1 MKQWMVILAV
11 FLGSLL
17 VTVPVGLFLG
27 LLLVGPHSD
36 ILPQVLRVPVGLLLW
51 LAVPGV
57 PSWLS
62 WIAYRKLKHKRD
74 Q

>member
-1 MKQWMVILAV
+1 MKQWIVIPVV
-11 FLGSLL
+11 FLGGLL

-36 ILPQVLRVPVGLLLW
+36 ILPQALRALVGLLLW
-51 LAVPGV
+51 LAVLGV
-57 PSWLS
+57 PSWIS